1 MSDVLILQLFGA
13 YGSDVLV
20 IVTGILAILTGFYA
34 IQTKKTV
41 AVLEKT
47 ARMEFL
53 PKIKGHIHMIGPV
66 NIDFRLSNVG
76 KGPASDV
83 RVNFTVIGQQSVA
96 RTWTQPLMKPNEFQ
110 DFFISINDE
119 NETQSNIPFF
129 QENETR
135 IELNA
140 TYKDI
145 LDIDHSSTE
154 IINISEFVNQFERTL
169 SVYSEETTIEI
180 SRSLERIGQ
189 ELRNINQNLRSNS

>member
-1 MSDVLILQLFGA
+1 MLDVFILQLFGA

-53 PKIKGHIHMIGPV
+53 PKIKGHIHMVGPV
-66 NIDFRLSNVG
+66 NIDFRISNVG
-76 KGPASDV
+76 KGPAGNV
-83 RVNFTVIGQQSVA
+83 RVNFTVFGQQTVS

-110 DFFISINDE
+110 DFFIPINEE
-119 NETQSNIPFF
+119 NQTESNAPFF
-129 QENETR
+129 RNNATR
-135 IELNA
+135 IELSA
-140 TYKDI
+140 TYSDI
-145 LDIDHSSTE
+145 LDIEHSSTE

-169 SVYSEETTIEI
+169 SVYNEETTTKI
-180 SRSLERIGQ
+180 SRSLERIGR
-189 ELRNINQNLRSNS
+189 ELQGIKQNLSSK